1 MSKEDRE
8 RARRDRRLVFW
19 LQIHYLLALA
29 AVAVLYFT
37 ETIKVRPFV
46 GTVPTAVPWFDALGA
61 ALISLTGVLTWCET
75 GTSAIAIGTG
85 RPRLKKGFAG
95 CPPIRTRPSELAA
108 RDS

>member
-1 MSKEDRE
+1 
-8 RARRDRRLVFW
+8 
-19 LQIHYLLALA
+19 
-29 AVAVLYFT
+29 
-37 ETIKVRPFV
+37 
-46 GTVPTAVPWFDALGA
+46 
-61 ALISLTGVLTWCET
+61 LISLTGVLTWCET